1 MFLCH
6 SSLLIS
12 ATFIFMFIFM
22 FSFLFFASICIP
34 IGTCA
39 LAGSDPSHRDPS
51 HADKLIS
58 RQAAGSVPASEFL
71 RRAFQSCK
79 YWYDVRL
86 IDLRVTYCQQLLS
99 LETGSTLM
107 EVNFPIIA
115 EGRIFNIVSI
125 EPYDELAPPIDGA
138 GVSNNTAFG

>member
-1 MFLCH
+1 
-6 SSLLIS
+6 
-12 ATFIFMFIFM
+12 MFIFM
-22 FSFLFFASICIP
+22 FSLLFFASICIP

-39 LAGSDPSHRDPS
+39 IAGSGPSRRNPA
-51 HADKLIS
+51 HADKLTS
-58 RQAAGSVPASEFL
+58 RQAVGSVPASEFL

-79 YWYDVRL
+79 YWYDL
-86 IDLRVTYCQQLLS
+86 TFIDLPLTYYKQLLS
-99 LETGSTLM
+99 LKIGSILM

-115 EGRIFNIVSI
+115 EGRTFNTVSI